1 MKQNQTWEFSLRFD
15 INDKTS
21 RISIVTCSN
30 VGGGGGGIARM
41 SILRKTYHFSIAHE
55 IDHHNSF
62 LVISQLVYS
71 LPQLFNDN
79 FCWFI
84 TSL

>member
-1 MKQNQTWEFSLRFD
+1 MIKRVAFQLLLAQMWGE
-15 INDKTS
+15 
-21 RISIVTCSN
+21 
-30 VGGGGGGIARM
+30 GGGGIARM
-41 SILRKTYHFSIAHE
+41 SMLRKTYHFSIAHE